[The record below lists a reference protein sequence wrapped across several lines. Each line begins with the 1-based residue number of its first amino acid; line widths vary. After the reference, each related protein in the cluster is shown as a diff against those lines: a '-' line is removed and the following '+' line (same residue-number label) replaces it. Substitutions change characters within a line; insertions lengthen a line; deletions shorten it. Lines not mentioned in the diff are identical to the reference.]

1 MDDGMCDLDDPNCS
15 ENCESRNNLY
25 TRDKTCIPKP
35 VSLDQQPDYEFC
47 AQFRTQS
54 SCDNETTVVL
64 TEGPVCHWG
73 GIEEIG
79 NEDPEAVNGSCSGN
93 NDTHTGFYCNQFIT
107 KYECDVAERLHHDYG
122 GEHLLCNWI
131 PN

>member
-15 ENCESRNNLY
+15 ESCESRNNLY

-54 SCDNETTVVL
+54 SCDNETTVD
-64 TEGPVCHWG
+64 TNEGPVCHWG

-79 NEDPEAVNGSCSGN
+79 DEVPESIEGTCSGN

-107 KYECDVAERLHHDYG
+107 KYECDVAERLHNDYG
-122 GEHLLCNWI
+122 GEHLLCNWL